1 MSLPLLPR
9 QSADWQ
15 LEASA
20 NADQGLACAAP
31 TSVGDTRD
39 LDEPEATVQA
49 NDADASEPA
58 ELRALRSRVSILE
71 VTLEDQDAALART
84 QAQLAESIRR
94 ESDLTR
100 VRLTLQALRERL
112 NGNPQSQ
119 SLLDRVEAAVSR
131 LAPSPGLQRPTL
143 PTAPQPTPAA
153 DREPSECSPLRA
165 HLPAAPAPGVEA
177 ALVTLSPI
185 AAPDTA
191 QAPQPEAVVPEV
203 VADAPPVPASTTAAE
218 SPPVTPDPTEAV
230 APPSLPPASD
240 ARVLPV
246 PALPIQPVPRAR
258 RWRRGGAA

>member
-9 QSADWQ
+9 QAADWQ

-31 TSVGDTRD
+31 TSVGDTRN

-58 ELRALRSRVSILE
+58 ELRALRSRVSVLE

-119 SLLDRVEAAVSR
+119 NLLDRVDAAVSR

-143 PTAPQPTPAA
+143 PTASQPTPAA
-153 DREPSECSPLRA
+153 DTEPSEYSPLRP
-165 HLPAAPAPGVEA
+165 HLPAAPVPGVETA
-177 ALVTLSPI
+177 PAPPSLL

-191 QAPQPEAVVPEV
+191 QAPPTQAAVPDVGPG
-203 VADAPPVPASTTAAE
+203 APPTAATTAAAE
-218 SPPVTPDPTEAV
+218 PPPDTPDPSTTV
-230 APPSLPPASD
+230 APPASD

-246 PALPIQPVPRAR
+246 PALPIEPPTRVR
-258 RWRRGGAA
+258 RWRRGGTA